1 MTNLEKDK
9 AIYDEMLKIAR
20 EIFQNAAS
28 KDEVLRKELAKN
40 GGSVSLTEINKH
52 KSWFYNA
59 INNETP
65 FPHTSEEINMVG
77 IENLEHIRKVSV
89 GGFRCFFPPM
99 DVFRLLAFWKK
110 EAKVRGDVLFKY
122 EAEAGNRR
130 KFITEVKVP
139 SKVFAGSEN
148 LVECTVE
155 HELRPTMAHIYAEFN
170 MTAGT
175 SVFAASSGK
184 MLGVVSDSPSR
195 ICEKPQTTDEIYTGL
210 IRKEDWKRICEYAKK
225 HDEDTSFKIYE
236 WAEEESE
243 CDYGNTSALVI
254 TYGDSSSMS
263 VPSEGRFPNFRSVIS
278 GQNEMEHVTFTDKDA
293 REFSKYISKM
303 KGGDCVPVTVSAYK
317 GSDILYV
324 ETEGTLV
331 KYQLTKPSKTTGGAI
346 INVLHIKKMKP
357 TGFWIGKGYNPLV
370 DTPLLDLLLIA
381 HCNDGVSPARLKDE
395 REVYV
400 SPTATGGKHINFC
413 DL

>member
-1 MTNLEKDK
+1 MTELEKDK

-52 KSWFYNA
+52 NSWFYKA
-59 INNETP
+59 IDNETP
-65 FPHTSEEINMVG
+65 FPHTFEETKRVG

-89 GGFRCFFPPM
+89 GGFRCCFPPM

-110 EAKVRGDVLFKY
+110 EAKVKGDVLFKY
-122 EAEAGNRR
+122 EAEAGNKR

-148 LVECTVE
+148 LVECTAE
-155 HELRPTMAHIYAEFN
+155 YELRPTMAHIYAEFN

-175 SVFAASSGK
+175 SVFAARSGK

-210 IRKEDWKRICEYAKK
+210 IRKADWKRICEYAKK
-225 HDEDTSFKIYE
+225 HDEDISFKIYE
-236 WAEEESE
+236 WTEEESE
-243 CDYGNTSALVI
+243 CDYDNTSALVI

-263 VPSEGRFPNFRSVIS
+263 VPSEGRSPNFRSVIS
-278 GQNEMEHVTFTDKDA
+278 GQNEMEHVTLTDKDA

-303 KGGDCVPVTVSAYK
+303 KGKDCVPVTVSAYK
-317 GSDILYV
+317 GSDMLYV

-331 KYQLTKPSKTTGGAI
+331 KYRLTQPSKTTKGVI

-381 HCNDGVSPARLKDE
+381 RCMNGVSPARLKEE

-400 SPTATGGKHINFC
+400 SPIATGGKHIDFM